1 MNKGEINAVICWAVI
16 VIASVLLAAFFNPYW
31 IMLGLFSGV
40 PLMVVLAIV
49 A

>member
-1 MNKGEINAVICWAVI
+1 MNKGEIIAVICWAVI
-16 VIASVLLAAFFNPYW
+16 VIASVLLAGFFDPYW
-31 IMLGLFSGV
+31 IVLALFSGV